1 MKTQRDTLIDFL
13 RGLAILDMILVHF
26 ARFFPNIINKIIV
39 YHDIAI
45 DGFILLS
52 GFMIGKHYL
61 PQFLSNKTLIT
72 NKLLVRCFKI
82 ILIQYILIV
91 IISYPHYLVVNND
104 FNIQASSIFL
114 IKSFVFY
121 HQIGIMHI
129 LPTFIPLFLLSPV
142 LLFFLSKDLGW
153 LMLLLSFLFFVIGQ
167 INPYIFN
174 YGDKTIFP
182 IILWQIYF
190 VFGCYLG
197 KISYIKERSVPQN
210 VNLWFYTAWMALLV
224 SLTFKHSLSISA
236 WLTNFKDEHLIIIS
250 KFPINFYGLIYGSTL
265 MFFVYTLSVKYWSL
279 IKQNQLILL
288 ISLFGRHSLLAFTIH
303 VYFAKTIDI
312 MNYQLNLNSITI
324 YFFILSNIVFSYLVF
339 KRYEFNLLNKSTVS
353 QKIIRWL
360 F

>member
-1 MKTQRDTLIDFL
+1 MCLFTRSNSASLNGFTKTQSPRIFGEWRYPKIIIKTQRDTLIDFL

-26 ARFFPNIINKIIV
+26 AKFFPNIINKIII
-39 YHDIAI
+39 YNDIAI

-91 IISYPHYLVVNND
+91 TISYPHYLVVNND

-121 HQIGIMHI
+121 NQIGIMHI
-129 LPTFIPLFLLSPV
+129 LPTFIPLFLLGTV
-142 LLFFLSKDLGW
+142 LLFFLSKDLDW
-153 LMLLLSFLFFVIGQ
+153 LMLLLSLLFFVIGQ

-190 VFGCYLG
+190 VLGCYLG
-197 KISYIKERSVPQN
+197 KISYIKGRIIPQN
-210 VNLWFYTAWMALLV
+210 VNLWFYMACIGLLII
-224 SLTFKHSLSISA
+224 LTVKHGPVLSA
-236 WLTNFKDEHLIIIS
+236 WLKNFRYEHSIRILR
-250 KFPINFYGLIYGSTL
+250 FPLNFYGLIYGSTL

-288 ISLFGRHSLLAFTIH
+288 ISLFGRHSLFAFTKQM
-303 VYFAKTIDI
+303 F
-312 MNYQLNLNSITI
+312 
-324 YFFILSNIVFSYLVF
+324 NIVLDIT
-339 KRYEFNLLNKSTVS
+339 EGT
-353 QKIIRWL
+353 IITR
-360 F
+360 